1 MTFAETSEGIQV
13 TKPKQGKRRSRYQ
26 TVSDEVDAAMI
37 TIYRELGNTS
47 ELRSELSRMRH
58 QVAKLEQENQI
69 QQGKVELVREDLIA
83 RNSAEVTWLREEVSR
98 LRTVHESHVSENPQV
113 RAQVQEINLASDERL
128 KEMDEMKAKLRD
140 WLSK

>member
-58 QVAKLEQENQI
+58 QVANLEQENQI

-98 LRTVHESHVSENPQV
+98 LRTVHESYVSENPQV

-128 KEMDEMKAKLRD
+128 KEMDEMEAKLRD